1 MSEQTKNTAE
11 QAVYRKQFLF
21 AGVYCAVLIAIFA
34 IIGLSLGAQERSEN
48 KKSNSVTDATPTPGP
63 VAAKELQLKILHMN
77 DHHSHL
83 GGEDFTVSI
92 PGLSVEEVDVSYG
105 GFPRI

>member
-11 QAVYRKQFLF
+11 QAVDRKQFLF

-34 IIGLSLGAQERSEN
+34 IIGLSLGAQDSTDN

-83 GGEDFTVSI
+83 VSFLFLYCSLRKEYVGDMI
-92 PGLSVEEVDVSYG
+92 FS
-105 GFPRI
+105 